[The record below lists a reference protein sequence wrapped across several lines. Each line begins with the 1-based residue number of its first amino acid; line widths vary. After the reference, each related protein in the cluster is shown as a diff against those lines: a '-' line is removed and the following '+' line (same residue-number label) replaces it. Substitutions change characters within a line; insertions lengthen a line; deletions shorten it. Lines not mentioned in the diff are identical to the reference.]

1 MRDAADILDTFG
13 PPGKHHTFMAEGSGA
28 LLLRAGVLR
37 PDQVAAA
44 HQLRQ
49 REGGSFGECLIRT
62 GAMAEDALVEFYHR
76 RLMIPRINSA
86 KLEHV
91 PLTVI
96 ALVPADM
103 AAEFRVITVEIDG
116 EG

>member
-1 MRDAADILDTFG
+1 MRDILDTLQSR
-13 PPGKHHTFMAEGSGA
+13 GKHHTFMAEGSGA

-62 GAMAEDALVEFYHR
+62 GAISEDALVEFYHR
-76 RLMIPRINSA
+76 RLMIPRINAA

-91 PLTVI
+91 PLKVI

-103 AAEFRVITVEIDG
+103 AAEFRVIPVEI
-116 EG
+116 